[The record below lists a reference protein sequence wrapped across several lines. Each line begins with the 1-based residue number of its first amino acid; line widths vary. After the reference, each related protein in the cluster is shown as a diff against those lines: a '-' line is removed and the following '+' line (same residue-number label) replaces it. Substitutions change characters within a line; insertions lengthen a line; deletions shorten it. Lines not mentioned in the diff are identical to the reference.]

1 MKWIFKL
8 MLVMTLAFSGSVY
21 AERTVQE
28 VAAEA
33 RVSSTPVDTTDM
45 KVFAI
50 AQDDA
55 SVGLLN
61 ELSQDTLQRTVVKML
76 ANWFGYNP
84 DLAEAGGNFLNVF
97 FDNIYATLGIALSST
112 LLIFFGGFL
121 LWHGRM
127 LKDRQAEKERAR
139 KTTQFGILVLVSGL
153 VIIPEIGQSLF
164 GVFILTMIA
173 CLNWTALTITLFTV
187 GDAAD
192 NIEQEFKTTQQL
204 TQYDTGEV
212 IGIWNAL
219 SEKITK
225 SSVVAVYG
233 VQLGRDGFFSSP
245 FTKTSVVNDIQ
256 NNVKLNIVPR
266 YKDGTVFKLD
276 FVYNENFEN
285 YSPEKFGRAIK
296 AFSVKTNNLQDSYE
310 QDTEK
315 DVMRAVRLKAQADGE
330 SLFSAGDFHSTLQ
343 TYESNALPLV
353 SAGKY
358 REAQSVYDEALIMKV
373 SMKMDEGLE
382 EIKNKYLSAGY
393 GEGMFRLYSIYAST
407 FINAAQGIN
416 PSVTY
421 AGKWKYQQEAADYLW
436 KYNCSNLP
444 NQDIANIKINGFNI
458 IAAGTSWR
466 DVNSMAAAGLPSQCV
481 TYMGGRA
488 YYVGVDAE
496 TDPLNVLLFKD
507 RTTSA
512 AIAISNLTSN
522 ITEGALTGQLKF
534 LMKNNPYKN
543 LALSYIDLGFVH
555 VGISAGALG
564 KAMNYTSRVGS
575 SVRNGITVETAAAGE
590 FNTGADLNMLFG
602 EDAQKSQEKEAYKK
616 VTTDYKPMMFDAL
629 VDPSKAASG
638 ATFQQ
643 VQNFNEAEPDVGDM
657 IVSVIQNQS
666 SLLLNRKLAMGLP
679 VDKSFSEGIKDCN
692 ANASACNK
700 RATGTISDIYS
711 TDPLKLGIAIKI
723 GTTAISALKSFDIGE
738 IVQKFNIGGDTFV
751 GKLLG
756 KLGSAA
762 NYVGFLF
769 KLGVFVLDVLLV
781 PMDWFANFLIALG
794 VWAIGLSVIPAVMMI
809 MLVVGVGLL
818 FIEAIIIFYS
828 SLFQAVMKVE
838 PRYMFTGMK
847 LIFSSWVGVLF
858 YLIGFEVMLFF
869 INAIGTGKL
878 ERAIYGSVA
887 GEGGLFAMLTGLLVS
902 LFVIALLHTM
912 CFKIPSMFMGFKD
925 KIFGD
930 STRILDEAAS
940 ERTFSSLAFAYAGEK
955 VGVRIFDSFNNS
967 VKGKVKGFADKLR
980 GKEATPPA
988 GDSKP
993 ASDTEGR

>member
-1 MKWIFKL
+1 
-8 MLVMTLAFSGSVY
+8 MTLAFTGSVY

-33 RVSSTPVDTTDM
+33 RVSSTPVDTSDM

-55 SVGLLN
+55 TAGLLN
-61 ELSQDTLQRTVVKML
+61 ELSQDTLQRPVVKML
-76 ANWFGYNP
+76 ANWLGYNP

-97 FDNIYATLGIALSST
+97 FDNIYATIALPLAST
-112 LLIFFGGFL
+112 LLFFFAGFL

-139 KTTQFGILVLVSGL
+139 KTTQFGILVLISGL
-153 VIIPEIGQSLF
+153 VIIPEIGQSIF

-187 GDAAD
+187 SDAAD
-192 NIEQEFKTTQQL
+192 NIEQEFKTAPQL

-233 VQLGRDGFFSSP
+233 VQLGRNGFFSSP
-245 FTKTSVVNDIQ
+245 FTKASVVNDIQ

-276 FVYNENFEN
+276 FVYNENFDN
-285 YSPEKFGRAIK
+285 YSPEKFGRATK

-330 SLFSAGDFHSTLQ
+330 SLFSAGDYYSKLQ
-343 TYESNALPLV
+343 SYESAALPLV
-353 SAGKY
+353 ADGKY
-358 REAQSVYDEALIMKV
+358 RDAQSVYDDALIMKI
-373 SMKMDEGLE
+373 SMKMDGGLE
-382 EIKNKYLSAGY
+382 ELKSQYISAGY
-393 GEGMFRLYSIYAST
+393 GAGMFRLYSLYAST

-416 PSVTY
+416 PSITY

-444 NQDIANIKINGFNI
+444 NQDIANIHINGFNI
-458 IAAGTSWR
+458 LAAGSAWSDIDR
-466 DVNSMAAAGLPSQCV
+466 VAATLPTQCV
-481 TYMGGRA
+481 TFIGGRA

-496 TDPLNVLLFKD
+496 TDQLNVLLFKD
-507 RTTSA
+507 RTTAA

-555 VGISAGALG
+555 VGISASALG

-590 FNTGADLNMLFG
+590 FNTGVDLPMLFG
-602 EDAQKSQEKEAYKK
+602 EDAQKSQDKEAYKK

-638 ATFQQ
+638 DTYQK

-679 VDKSFSEGIKDCN
+679 VDKSFTEGIKDCN
-692 ANASACNK
+692 ANATACNK

-723 GTTAISALKSFDIGE
+723 GTTAISALKAFDISD
-738 IVQKFNIGGDTFV
+738 IVQKFGIGGDGFV

-762 NYVGFLF
+762 NMVGFLF

-828 SLFQAVMKVE
+828 SLFQAVVKVE

-847 LIFSSWVGVLF
+847 LILSSWVGVLF

-940 ERTFSSLAFAYAGEK
+940 ERTFSTIAFAYAGEK
-955 VGVRIFDSFNNS
+955 IGVKIFDSFNNS
-967 VKGKVKGFADKLR
+967 VKSKAKGFADKLK
-980 GKEATPPA
+980 GKEATPP
-988 GDSKP
+988 GSDSRP
-993 ASDTEGR
+993 PSDTEGR